1 MTSATSLAFP
11 GGRTLATWWQQLASF
26 KPVGLGVG
34 YFFVHRLDAQAAWF
48 RAQPLDPLA
57 LLVLEAILMEEACA
71 SGSTECF
78 CARLQRRLPL
88 ELPILRRLTQTLEQA
103 QLIECGRL
111 TGPVVDEC
119 RLTDRGQQARRS
131 GAVPVRHCQRDT
143 FTFVE
148 RLGPTGQRMASPHFL
163 RLAEA
168 PAAPWLACEATGV
181 PISQLRACAEE
192 TPEWKST
199 FGFPLDVEAFPE
211 SSAGSPVAPEQV
223 IIDRPERLLA
233 VFCQTREQ
241 ELLGFGVRPEGW
253 ALVAGEPI
261 ARLTAAAADV
271 LGLDRSPAAPMWKQA
286 WSSWCQARA
295 LPRVHADECSLT
307 LVEERLRVAAPER
320 LIHTLEATKSDQF
333 SAENWILAG
342 DGYARQAARL
352 ELLPTC
358 TFSSG
363 E

>member
-1 MTSATSLAFP
+1 MTSASSLAFP
-11 GGRTLATWWQQLASF
+11 GSRTLAAWWQQLASF
-26 KPVGLGVG
+26 QPLNLGVG
-34 YFFVHRLDAQAAWF
+34 YFFVHRLEAPVAWR
-48 RAQPLDPLA
+48 RAQSLDPLS
-57 LLVLEAILMEEACA
+57 LFVLEAVHAEETRE
-71 SGSTECF
+71 SGTSENHCD
-78 CARLQRRLPL
+78 RLQRRLHL
-88 ELPILRRLTQTLEQA
+88 DLPVIRRLTRNLEQWC
-103 QLIECGRL
+103 LVDCRL
-111 TGPVVDEC
+111 SADSVMTGC
-119 RLTDRGQQARRS
+119 RLTEQGREALRLGKVSTRQVRRE
-131 GAVPVRHCQRDT
+131 T
-143 FTFVE
+143 FPFVE
-148 RLGPTGQRMASPHFL
+148 RLGPTGQRLAAPHFL

-168 PAAPWLACEATGV
+168 PAAPWLAGEATGI
-181 PISQLRACAEE
+181 PISQLHACAEE
-192 TPEWKST
+192 TLEWKST

-211 SSAGSPVAPEQV
+211 SSAGSPVSPDHV

-261 ARLTAAAADV
+261 ARLPAAAADF

-307 LVEERLRVAAPER
+307 LVDERLQVAAPER
-320 LIHTLEATKSDQF
+320 LVPLLQAGKSDLVSEETWF
-333 SAENWILAG
+333 LAG
-342 DGYARQAARL
+342 DGYARPAARL

-363 E
+363 G